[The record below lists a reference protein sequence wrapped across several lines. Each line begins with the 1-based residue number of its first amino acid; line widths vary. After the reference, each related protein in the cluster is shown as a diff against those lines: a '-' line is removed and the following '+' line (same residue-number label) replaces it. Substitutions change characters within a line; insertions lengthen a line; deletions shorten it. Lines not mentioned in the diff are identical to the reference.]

1 MTERSVYKYNK
12 MSPRTEKQYIQI
24 REQKR
29 ALILETAL
37 RLFADEGFHSTSISK
52 IAKLAGISKGLMYN
66 YFSSKEELLKEII
79 ISGLSNITEKFDP
92 NGDGILT
99 TEELEYFINQIFEI
113 LKSNTK
119 YWKLYF
125 AIILQPSVLNM
136 FEPDFLKII
145 GPIFKMLEEYFRRK
159 GYDNPDVE
167 SKLFGA
173 ILDGLCFHYVIDT
186 ENFPLEKIKQT
197 LIERYVRKQLN

>member
-1 MTERSVYKYNK
+1 
-12 MSPRTEKQYIQI
+12 MSPRTEKQYEQI

-37 RLFADEGFHSTSISK
+37 RLFADDGFHSTSISK
-52 IAKLAGISKGLMYN
+52 IAKGAGISKGLMYN
-66 YFSSKEELLKEII
+66 YFSSKEELLRDIVMSGMNNLTEI
-79 ISGLSNITEKFDP
+79 FDP
-92 NGDGILT
+92 NKDGILT

-125 AIILQPSVLNM
+125 AMILQPTVIKM
-136 FEPDFLKII
+136 VEPDFMKII
-145 GPIFKMLEEYFRRK
+145 GPIFKMLEEYFSRK
-159 GYDNPDVE
+159 GYDNPEIE

-173 ILDGLCFHYVIDT
+173 ILDGLSFHYVIDP

-197 LIERYVRKQLN
+197 LINRYVRKH